1 MELSETLKEKR
12 KELSMT
18 QEQVAEKI
26 FVSQKSVSNWETKKT
41 FPDIESLIRLAHLYD
56 LFLDHLLLEGSD
68 IVKDIKVQA
77 ELSTMK
83 KLSIPPFITNISL
96 VILLVSQK
104 WWGNLSTQA
113 TIIIAI
119 SLFSN
124 FIPLF
129 YFKSRAVNLKNELKN
144 SKISNWFVVPLLVMI
159 IIFAVGLIIF
169 TPTLFKK

>member
-56 LFLDHLLLEGSD
+56 LSLDHLLLEGSD

>member
-1 MELSETLKEKR
+1 M
-12 KELSMT
+12 
-18 QEQVAEKI
+18 
-26 FVSQKSVSNWETKKT
+26 
-41 FPDIESLIRLAHLYD
+41 
-56 LFLDHLLLEGSD
+56 
-68 IVKDIKVQA
+68 KDIKVQS

-104 WWGNLSTQA
+104 WWGDLSTQA
-113 TIIIAI
+113 TMIIAI

-129 YFKSRAVNLKNELKN
+129 YFKSRAVNLKN

-169 TPTLFKK
+169 IPTLFKK